1 MPKYFKVYDSN
12 EVLFITIDDSGA
24 VIIKDKAGKKIF
36 LSRYQ
41 AKLMRFSIDNLFGDK
56 FKKSSDS
63 SIHIEEIS
71 ENESNKK

>member
-63 SIHIEEIS
+63 NIHIEEIS
-71 ENESNKK
+71 EEDSNKK